1 MDYPEDDSTDELI
14 DTFCVGCDLPLP
26 VNDLGL
32 CDTCFAKLER
42 DLIRSRDWDY
52 SMTAFAVPE
61 DQLEALRERV
71 IRQYGAE
78 YELIEDPNAPKKRKG
93 KPKRSHSRNTQ
104 RKREIATK
112 AIRDYGTDDVLQVA
126 RDFIQAQNEEW
137 VNFSRVSQCLYET
150 FYHLK
155 PKRLGQ
161 PGKKYKSLLKFL
173 ADYPTR
179 FEVKCDEAGVYWI
192 RQR

>member
-1 MDYPEDDSTDELI
+1 MDYPEDDSTDEWI

-26 VNDLGL
+26 VNELGL
-32 CDTCFAKLER
+32 CATCFAKLER
-42 DLIRSRDWDY
+42 DLIRSRDWVY
-52 SMTAFAVPE
+52 SVTAIGVAP

-71 IRQYGAE
+71 IRDYGAA
-78 YELIEDPNAPKKRKG
+78 YELIASPKKPKH
-93 KPKRSHSRNTQ
+93 KRSHSRSTQ
-104 RKREIATK
+104 RKREIA
-112 AIRDYGTDDVLQVA
+112 AQSIRDYSTDDVLQTA
-126 RDFIQAQNEEW
+126 EDFIRAQNDEW

-192 RQR
+192 RQL